1 MSLNH
6 GSKVA
11 TNGLTLCYD
20 LDNKK
25 SWKGEPTTNNS
36 SLSHHTNWNNSGTA
50 TWDFDDTSL
59 DRLFEDAPIKS
70 MTKDTNGNSHL
81 GIGNGSI
88 TAATYTASCYVYIPS
103 SAGTLAGTPPY
114 FRSFP
119 ANTSRG
125 YLQYDGSYD
134 WNNDWPKD
142 KWIRISADWN
152 NTASDTSMY
161 ISCYI
166 NTTGNKIY
174 MTAPQLEE
182 KSYATPF
189 VNGTRANTSAIL
201 NIAGSQA
208 ITAESLTYNSDGVT
222 KPTFGA
228 NSDYITIGDFDD
240 IFGSGSID
248 ASLEFWIK
256 PPVTGTRIFVG
267 RFPPSV
273 SDHRFYIGSYGSE
286 WDMGWGAYPW
296 NSGHSGTRPARDADQ
311 WQHIVVSI
319 SSGVA
324 SLYKNGVLGFTKTD
338 TSVSQGAVP
347 FTIGAYF
354 NTSAV
359 IDNSYHSAED
369 IDVVRVYNR
378 ALTAEEINQNFTA
391 IRGRFGL

>member
-6 GSKVA
+6 GSKVV

-36 SLSHHTNWNNSGTA
+36 SLTYHTQWNNSGTA

-59 DRLFEDAPIKS
+59 DRLFEDAPVMS
-70 MTKDTNGNSHL
+70 MTKDTDGQSHL

-88 TAATYTASCYVYIPS
+88 TATTYTASCYVYIPS

-125 YLQYDGSYD
+125 YLLYEGSYD
-134 WNNDWPKD
+134 WNSWPKNQ
-142 KWIRISADWN
+142 WIRISLDWN
-152 NTASDTSMY
+152 NTVGDTSMY

-166 NTTGNKIY
+166 GLTGNKIY

-182 KSYATPF
+182 KAYATPF
-189 VNGTRANTSAIL
+189 VNGTRSNTGAIL

-208 ITAESLTYNSDGVT
+208 ITAESLTYNSDGST

-228 NSDYITIGDFDD
+228 NADYVTIGNFDD

-256 PPVTGTRIFVG
+256 PPATNSRIYIG

-273 SDHRFYIGSYGSE
+273 GDHRFYIGSPTGD
-286 WDMGWGAYPW
+286 WDMGWGGSAW
-296 NSGHSGTRPARDADQ
+296 QQTVTGTRPPKDDDQ

-324 SLYKNGVLGFTKTD
+324 SFYKNGEFTFSKTD

-354 NTSAV
+354 RTAGD
-359 IDNSYHSAED
+359 IDPAYDGPED

-378 ALTAEEINQNFTA
+378 ALTAEEINQNFNA
-391 IRGRFGL
+391 LRKRFGL